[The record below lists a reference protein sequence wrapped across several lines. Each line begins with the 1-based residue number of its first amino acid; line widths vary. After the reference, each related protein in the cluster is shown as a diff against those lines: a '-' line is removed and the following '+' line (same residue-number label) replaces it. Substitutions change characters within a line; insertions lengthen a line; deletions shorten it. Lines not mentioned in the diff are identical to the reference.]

1 MSLNSF
7 AQELIISD
15 KDSDTLIPL
24 EVIEVVSDGLSDDN
38 LVITDNAKEHSHEHH
53 EHHEHDG
60 DLHEFHIFV
69 EDLPGAPPGTKDPEP
84 EPEEALEVEDESEK
98 DENDA
103 QKIKKEK
110 WDWESKWKS
119 KGPSG
124 FFVWVKDML
133 AAVPKHS
140 GYDSAGIERAIAFLD
155 RLDSEISKAMRMDL
169 DSELDA
175 NKIEE
180 VRSKIDDGI
189 DALQQRLN
197 KIKKTKKSKKK
208 KADVDSELIKEAQKA
223 VGIQGTF
230 VVVPLLISRLGRIII
245 NGTVSA
251 GHDAEEMFNKLCT
264 KYKLTDREQAELL
277 QYLADSNFPMLG
289 DRGYKLDEDYSLR
302 SSDNF
307 DYSAIYSS

>member
-7 AQELIISD
+7 AQELIVSEVSD
-15 KDSDTLIPL
+15 NLIPL
-24 EVIEVVSDGLSDDN
+24 EVVEVVSATPENDN
-38 LVITDNAKEHSHEHH
+38 LVVADSPENNSADES
-53 EHHEHDG
+53 
-60 DLHEFHIFV
+60 HEFHIFV
-69 EDLPGAPPGTKDPEP
+69 EELPGAPPGTKDPEP
-84 EPEEALEVEDESEK
+84 EPEVEVSLEVEEDSEK

-103 QKIKKEK
+103 QKVKKEK
-110 WDWESKWKS
+110 WDWESKWQS
-119 KGPSG
+119 KGPAG
-124 FFVWVKDML
+124 FFTWVKDML

-140 GYDSAGIERAIAFLD
+140 GYDSAGIERAVAFLD

-189 DALQQRLN
+189 TALQQRLS

-208 KADVDSELIKEAQKA
+208 KADINSELVKEAQKA

-251 GHDAEEMFNKLCT
+251 GHDAEDMFEKLSA

-277 QYLADSNFPMLG
+277 QYLADSNFPLLG

>member
-7 AQELIISD
+7 AQELIVSEVSD
-15 KDSDTLIPL
+15 NLIPL
-24 EVIEVVSDGLSDDN
+24 EVVEVVSATPENDN
-38 LVITDNAKEHSHEHH
+38 LVVADSPENNSEDDS
-53 EHHEHDG
+53 
-60 DLHEFHIFV
+60 HEFHIFV
-69 EDLPGAPPGTKDPEP
+69 EELPGAPPGTKDPEP
-84 EPEEALEVEDESEK
+84 EPEVEVSLEVEEDSEK
-98 DENDA
+98 DGNDA
-103 QKIKKEK
+103 QKVKKEK
-110 WDWESKWKS
+110 WDWESKWQS
-119 KGPSG
+119 KGPAG
-124 FFVWVKDML
+124 FFTWVKDML

-140 GYDSAGIERAIAFLD
+140 GYDSAGIERAVAFLD

-189 DALQQRLN
+189 TALQQRLS

-208 KADVDSELIKEAQKA
+208 KADINSELVKEAQKA

-251 GHDAEEMFNKLCT
+251 GHDAEDMFEKLSA

-277 QYLADSNFPMLG
+277 QYLADSNFPLLG

>member
-1 MSLNSF
+1 MSLYSF
-7 AQELIISD
+7 SQELVVSEVLDEASD
-15 KDSDTLIPL
+15 KTLVPLEVVEVFPLEDHSGSEELVVADDSDDLVLKDSDDLQIF
-24 EVIEVVSDGLSDDN
+24 IE
-38 LVITDNAKEHSHEHH
+38 E
-53 EHHEHDG
+53 
-60 DLHEFHIFV
+60 
-69 EDLPGAPPGTKDPEP
+69 LPGAPPGTKDPEP
-84 EPEEALEVEDESEK
+84 EPEIEVEEEPEK

-103 QKIKKEK
+103 QKVKKEK
-110 WDWESKWKS
+110 WDWESK
-119 KGPSG
+119 GASG

-133 AAVPKHS
+133 ASVPKHS
-140 GYDSAGIERAIAFLD
+140 GYDSAGIERAVAFLD

-169 DSELDA
+169 DGDLDA

-189 DALQQRLN
+189 SALQQRLN

-208 KADVDSELIKEAQKA
+208 KADAESDLVKEAQKA
-223 VGIQGTF
+223 TGIQGTF

-251 GHDAEEMFNKLCT
+251 GHDAEDMFHKLSA